1 MINLSR
7 FLPREELFY
16 DLLEASAGEA
26 QASAELLGRLL
37 INLNNDKKPSDLAD
51 FIAHRRKDKEITQQ
65 INEALCRS
73 FVTPIDREDIVALSD
88 ALYKIPKNIERIGE
102 RLMAYGLRPWQ
113 NDFQRQSDVL
123 SRATETMVF
132 MVRSLR
138 TLKNPDEIRA
148 KNRLLQKLEGEGDEL
163 MLELFTNLFREVSD
177 VKEILMRK
185 DIYELLEKA
194 IDRFRDA
201 GNIVVQIVLKHT

>member
-37 INLNNDKKPSDLAD
+37 VNLNNDKKPSDLAD

>member
-37 INLNNDKKPSDLAD
+37 VNLNDDKKPSDLAD

-163 MLELFTNLFREVSD
+163 MLELFTKLFREVND

>member
-163 MLELFTNLFREVSD
+163 MLELFTKLFREVSD